1 MRCRSRFAVAAIV
14 VLVAVP
20 ILAAPVAAGDPVR
33 SEHERV
39 VSYWTEAR
47 MKAARPREMVL
58 DRAGQL
64 VPEPL
69 VANSSGLSWPTAGTN
84 QGGAITKLSGRV
96 YFNLGTGMYVCSG
109 SVVTDSNAGISLVL
123 TAGHCVYD
131 HATGWA
137 TNWVFVPQADGLP
150 VVPSCDTSPRG
161 CWTAQALVAHSRFT
175 TAGGFTG
182 TAARY
187 DYAFA
192 VVGQGGKPGQAQ
204 EQLDAAGSLPI
215 AYSGVAKGNL
225 LYAFG
230 YPAAAPYDGTDLVY
244 CSGKIGQDLFNA
256 NATWS
261 MVCNMTGG
269 ASGGP
274 WLKGFSESTG
284 LGTLASLNSYRYSF
298 SNRMYGPKFSSYTQA
313 VFTYANGGP
322 TVNYAVP

>member
-1 MRCRSRFAVAAIV
+1 MRRRNRFAVAAIV
-14 VLVAVP
+14 VLAAIP
-20 ILAAPVAAGDPVR
+20 ILAAPVAAGDPAR

-39 VSYWTEAR
+39 VKYWTEAR
-47 MKAARPREMVL
+47 MKAARPRDMVL
-58 DRAGQL
+58 DRAGHL
-64 VPEPL
+64 VPQPL
-69 VANSSGLSWPTAGTN
+69 VANSSGLSWPTTGTN
-84 QGGAITKLSGRV
+84 QGGAIAKVSGRV
-96 YFNLGTGMYVCSG
+96 YFNLGSGLYVCSG
-109 SVVTDSNAGISLVL
+109 SVVTDANAGISLVL
-123 TAGHCVYD
+123 TAAHCVYD

-150 VVPSCDTSPRG
+150 VVPSCGASPRG

-175 TAGGFTG
+175 TAGAFTA
-182 TAARY
+182 TASRY

-192 VVGQGGKPGQAQ
+192 VVGQGGNGEAQ
-204 EQLDAAGSLPI
+204 EQLDVAGSLPI

-230 YPAAAPYDGTDLVY
+230 YPAAAPYNGTDLAY

-284 LGTLASLNSYRYSF
+284 SGTLASLNSYRYSF

-313 VFTYANGGP
+313 VFAYANGGP
-322 TVNYAVP
+322 TANHAVP